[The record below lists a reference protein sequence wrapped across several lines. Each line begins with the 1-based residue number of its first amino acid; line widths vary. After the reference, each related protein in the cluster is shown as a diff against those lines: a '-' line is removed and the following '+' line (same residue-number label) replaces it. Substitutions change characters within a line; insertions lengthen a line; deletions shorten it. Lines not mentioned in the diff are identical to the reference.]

1 MVIYWIWKLIKII
14 IFSFKLT
21 NEILIIIIISCI
33 GFNLI
38 QVYKEIN
45 SEGKIRKENE
55 FYNNLEAH

>member
-1 MVIYWIWKLIKII
+1 MYWIWKLIKII

-45 SEGKIRKENE
+45 SEGKIRKENA
-55 FYNNLEAH
+55 FYNNLETH

>member
-1 MVIYWIWKLIKII
+1 MYWISKLIKII

-21 NEILIIIIISCI
+21 KEILIIIIVSYI
-33 GFNLI
+33 GFNLS

-55 FYNNLEAH
+55 FYNNLETH

>member
-1 MVIYWIWKLIKII
+1 MYWIWKLIKII
-14 IFSFKLT
+14 IFSFKLAY
-21 NEILIIIIISCI
+21 EILIIIIISYI

-55 FYNNLEAH
+55 IYNNLKTH